1 MIFTIKSLA
10 EHWQCSESKIYQMI
24 RAGEVEAF
32 RVGGGIRISEDSVHN
47 YETAHSTMP
56 KKSKFRSSGLKV
68 V

>member
-1 MIFTIKSLA
+1 MIYTIKGLA

-32 RVGGGIRISEDSVHN
+32 RVGGGIRISEEAVLG
-47 YETAHSTMP
+47 YETAHSTVP
-56 KKSKFRSSGLKV
+56 QKVKFRSSGLKV